1 MDFELSPE
9 HRDLRDR
16 ARKVAEVSV
25 APFAAEVDAQPRYP
39 REAVDAM
46 REAGLFGT
54 CFPEDVGGAG
64 LGTLGLVVAVEE
76 IAKYCASA
84 GLVLTLSRL
93 ATVAFMLDGSDEQRR
108 TYGAR
113 AASGDVVC
121 SFALTEP
128 GAGSDVANLST
139 RAEPDGDGYR
149 LHGVKSWVSQY
160 LEAGFYTTFARTG
173 DRLSCFIVDRDAE
186 GVELSE
192 PTPKMGVRGVATGE
206 VRFDGAAVPAAN
218 RVGEEGEGFKAAMRG
233 LNAMRPVIGARAIG
247 LAEGV
252 FEYARA
258 YALERRTF
266 GQPIMS
272 HEWVM
277 FTLAEMAMEIEAARL
292 LTYRAA
298 WKVDRGEVDK
308 EHAGVLSTSKAF
320 PSEVAERAAT
330 NAIQVLGARGYSMHH
345 PVERAYRDAK
355 QLQIVEGTNQVQ
367 RLIMGRS
374 VAAGDLGFGGW
385 HGVPEPAP

>member
-1 MDFELSPE
+1 MDFELSAG
-9 HRDLRDR
+9 HLDLRDR
-16 ARKVAEVSV
+16 ARKVAEDSV
-25 APFAAEVDAQPRYP
+25 APFAAQVDADARYP

-46 REAGLFGT
+46 RRAGLFGAF
-54 CFPEDVGGAG
+54 FPAEVGGAG
-64 LGTLGLVVAVEE
+64 LGTLGLVLAVEE
-76 IAKYCASA
+76 VAKYCAST

-93 ATVAFMLDGSDEQRR
+93 ATAPFMLGGSDEQRA
-108 TYGAR
+108 TYGGMAAR
-113 AASGDVVC
+113 GEVVC

-139 RAEPDGDGYR
+139 RAVRDGDGYR
-149 LHGVKSWVSQY
+149 IDGVKSWVSQY
-160 LEAGFYTTFARTG
+160 LEAGFYTIFAKVG
-173 DRLSCFIVDRDAE
+173 DRVCCFIVERDTD

-206 VRFDGAAVPAAN
+206 IRLNGARVPEAN
-218 RVGEEGEGFKAAMRG
+218 RVGSEGDGFKIAMNG
-233 LNAMRPVIGARAIG
+233 LNSMRPVIGARAIG

-258 YALERRTF
+258 YALERQTF
-266 GQPIMS
+266 GQPIIR

-277 FTLAEMAMEIEAARL
+277 FTLAEMAMEIDAARL

-298 WKVDRGEVDK
+298 WMADRGEVGK
-308 EHAGVLSTSKAF
+308 EHAGRLSTSKAF

-330 NAIQVLGARGYSMHH
+330 NALQILGARGYSMHH
-345 PVERAYRDAK
+345 PIERAYRDAK

-367 RLIMGRS
+367 RLIMGRA
-374 VAAGDLGFGGW
+374 VEAGDFGYGGW
-385 HGVPEPAP
+385 HGVPEPKP